1 MTNSISNISMN
12 RDRIIDAVSIVLEC
26 DGEVLTIIRQNFLK
40 NFPGYTAFPGGKVD
54 ENDCTTII
62 SAKYLSQYPDDLMNC
77 LVREAME
84 ELRLDIEHEISCDN
98 VTAIEYI
105 AKAVTPDFNPYRFAT
120 HFYRISFK
128 QKPTLVIDFNEAASA
143 KWYRP
148 QEVLEEFW
156 QGKRLCVPPVR
167 WVFDAL
173 SKNHNKYPLL
183 FEDRFDLTRE
193 VPSIES
199 IAGIHQIMPESDTV
213 PPATRTNAF
222 IIGDLLIDPSPKN
235 ESELEKFLAVI
246 SKHTPKAIF
255 LTHHH
260 ADHHQNLPAII
271 KSLQIPVW
279 ASADTLKR
287 IRFKK
292 GASYFQNAAT
302 KTIED
307 GDTVTEW
314 LGHKVLVMAIPG
326 HDEGHLGLY
335 PIGREWFLAGDLF
348 QGIGTVVIGTEEGD
362 MQKYFATLERVI
374 ALDPACVI
382 PSHGIALGGTNILQK
397 TLEHRKM
404 RENQILEYA
413 QNELSVDEI
422 LQKVYFDIPEV
433 LFKYARLNVES
444 HLIKLRKENRL

>member
-1 MTNSISNISMN
+1 M
-12 RDRIIDAVSIVLEC
+12 
-26 DGEVLTIIRQNFLK
+26 
-40 NFPGYTAFPGGKVD
+40 
-54 ENDCTTII
+54 
-62 SAKYLSQYPDDLMNC
+62 
-77 LVREAME
+77 
-84 ELRLDIEHEISCDN
+84 
-98 VTAIEYI
+98 
-105 AKAVTPDFNPYRFAT
+105 
-120 HFYRISFK
+120 
-128 QKPTLVIDFNEAASA
+128 
-143 KWYRP
+143 
-148 QEVLEEFW
+148 
-156 QGKRLCVPPVR
+156 
-167 WVFDAL
+167 FDAL